1 MMGTMSKLLLNLRH
15 VGDDEY
21 HDVCT
26 LLDQHRIAWYRTEPS
41 PWGISNGGL
50 WIGDDEDHP
59 RARELIG
66 AYQAQRSVRMRAE
79 REQALQDGSAETFG
93 SLLRRRPGFVV
104 LVLLGMGV
112 AAALVLL
119 PFMLLRG

>member
-50 WIGDDEDHP
+50 WIREDDDHP
-59 RARELIG
+59 RARELMG

-79 REQALQDGSAETFG
+79 REQALRDGSAETFG

-104 LVLLGMGV
+104 LVLLGMLV